1 MINIIEENS
10 EIPEMYELRNKHNTY
25 IKEHGYD
32 YSSNL
37 FKRSLSKV
45 LFKNKKMSEFLDS
58 IEKMTLTIYDST
70 NKVRNLFYFTHN
82 KYYNKHG
89 K

>member
-37 FKRSLSKV
+37 FKQSLSV
-45 LFKNKKMSEFLDS
+45 FPLARV
-58 IEKMTLTIYDST
+58 IPST
-70 NKVRNLFYFTHN
+70 K
-82 KYYNKHG
+82 
-89 K
+89 

>member
-1 MINIIEENS
+1 MKNIIEENS
-10 EIPEMYELRNKHNTY
+10 EIPELYHLRNKHNTY
-25 IKEHGYD
+25 IREHGYD

-37 FKRSLSKV
+37 FKNTLSKV
-45 LFKNKKMSEFLDS
+45 LYKNERLSTFLDYL
-58 IEKMTLTIYDST
+58 EKMTITMYDST

>member
-1 MINIIEENS
+1 MKNIIEENS
-10 EIPEMYELRNKHNTY
+10 EIPEMYYLRNKHNTFV
-25 IKEHGYD
+25 KEHGYD

-37 FKRSLSKV
+37 FKNSISSVLLKNNKLS
-45 LFKNKKMSEFLDS
+45 NFLKS
-58 IEKMTLTIYDST
+58 IEKMMITMYDST
-70 NKVRNLFYFTHN
+70 NSVRNLYYYTHN